1 MKKRAKAAFIGAGNM
16 ASAIIGGIA
25 KKRLIEPEDMWASN
39 PTEPKL
45 ERLHETYGI
54 STTTDNREAAAHA
67 EDFLFLCVKPIF
79 LKEVIE
85 EIRDVVPESAVIISV
100 AAGKS
105 LDFIGECFGGS
116 RKLIRIMPNT
126 PALIGEGCTAVSLGA
141 EAAKPEHS
149 DKVEDAFELIQ
160 SFGEALE
167 IPERLIDVAGQ
178 IGGASPAWL
187 CLALEGMADGAVA
200 VGMSR
205 DMAYKFAAAAMAGT
219 GKLALKTGSH
229 PGSLKDMVTS
239 PGGTTIQGV
248 RVLEE
253 RAVRGAFMDAVI
265 ASYEKSNKM

>member
-1 MKKRAKAAFIGAGNM
+1 MRQGAKAAFIGAGNM

-25 KKRLIEPEDMWASN
+25 KKGLLAPEDIWASN

-45 ERLHETYGI
+45 GRLKETYGI
-54 STTTDNREAAAHA
+54 STTTDNREAAARGT
-67 EDFLFLCVKPIF
+67 DFLFLCVKPIF

-85 EIRDVVPESAVIISV
+85 EIRDVVPKETVIVSV

-105 LDFIGECFGGS
+105 LGFLEECFGGG

-126 PALIGEGCTAVSLGA
+126 PALVGDGCTAVSLSK
-141 EAAKPEHS
+141 EASKPEY
-149 DKVEDAFELIQ
+149 KEEVEEAFELFM
-160 SFGEALE
+160 SFGEAIEL
-167 IPERLIDVAGQ
+167 PERLIDVAGQ
-178 IGGASPAWL
+178 IGGASIAWL
-187 CLALEGMADGAVA
+187 CLAMEGMADGAVA
-200 VGMSR
+200 EGMPR

-219 GKLALKTGSH
+219 GKLALSTGSH

-248 RVLEE
+248 RILEE

-265 ASYEKSNKM
+265 ASYEKSANM